1 MGTIIV
7 VLIFS
12 AAVAAVAWSLYKTF
26 SDKNDRY
33 GCNTHCGKKL
43 CGYTH

>member
-1 MGTIIV
+1 MGAIIV

-26 SDKNDRY
+26 SDKNNLY
-33 GCNTHCGKKL
+33 GCKTNCGKKL